1 MRVYISYN
9 SDGLITLG
17 GSNEPEERLSPRVQG

>member
-9 SDGLITLG
+9 SNSLIVLRR
-17 GSNEPEERLSPRVQG
+17 SNKLEERLSPRV

>member
-9 SDGLITLG
+9 SDNLIALRRSSKLEEELG
-17 GSNEPEERLSPRVQG
+17 TRV

>member
-9 SDGLITLG
+9 SNSLIALG
-17 GSNEPEERLSPRVQG
+17 GSNELEERLSPGV

>member
-9 SDGLITLG
+9 SDNLIALG
-17 GSNEPEERLSPRVQG
+17 RSNKLEKRLSPRV

>member
-9 SDGLITLG
+9 SNSLIALG
-17 GSNEPEERLSPRVQG
+17 GSNKLEERLSPRV

>member
-9 SDGLITLG
+9 SDNLIALG
-17 GSNEPEERLSPRVQG
+17 GSNELEERLSPGV

>member
-9 SDGLITLG
+9 NNSLIALRGSSELEEELG
-17 GSNEPEERLSPRVQG
+17 TRV

>member
-9 SDGLITLG
+9 SDGLIALG
-17 GSNEPEERLSPRVQG
+17 GSNKPEERLSPRVQG

>member
-9 SDGLITLG
+9 NNSLIALR
-17 GSNEPEERLSPRVQG
+17 GSNKLEERLSPRV

>member
-17 GSNEPEERLSPRVQG
+17 GSNKLEERLSPRV

>member
-9 SDGLITLG
+9 SNNLIALG
-17 GSNEPEERLSPRVQG
+17 GSNKLEERLSPRV

>member
-9 SDGLITLG
+9 SNSLIVLRR
-17 GSNEPEERLSPRVQG
+17 SNKLEEELDTRV

>member
-9 SDGLITLG
+9 NNSLIALG
-17 GSNEPEERLSPRVQG
+17 GSNKLEERLSPGV

>member
-9 SDGLITLG
+9 SNSLIALG
-17 GSNEPEERLSPRVQG
+17 GSNKLEKRLSPRV

>member
-9 SDGLITLG
+9 SDSLIALRKSNKLEKGLG
-17 GSNEPEERLSPRVQG
+17 ARV